1 MKAKLEYCLQWL
13 RDGAVRVARSYSVET
28 LLALY
33 ACIRCLLTYELDW
46 SEERLFN
53 GLALVPLFFALALA
67 VNNLAGRGPWRKVY
81 WAVWTPIVPL
91 TLWSGLGAWVESAP
105 FRISLGILAPL
116 LLLLSLRA
124 VRNDRFVNGAL
135 VWLRSGLLALLFANV
150 ALGLFYAILY
160 STTYIFDLE
169 GKWIEHVAVWA
180 VTIVETLAVPVLFL
194 MMADRWRG
202 AEMIGNR
209 ILEILL
215 NYIVTPALL
224 IYTAILYL
232 YMAKILFTWS
242 LPEGGVA
249 YMVFGFTMTALAVK
263 ALDRLLAKRI
273 YDWFFDRFSLVSLP
287 MLVLFWIGVVRRT
300 NEYGLTEPRVYLLV
314 CGGLMTFC
322 VLLFLSQRAGR
333 YLWVCLAAWVSFAVL
348 AYVPC
353 FEPERIAVQSQLQRA
368 ERLAER
374 LGRLGE
380 DGRLLLTPV
389 PLADTVRREEYRNL
403 YESLDYIRRD
413 SAAFARFGVERDLDD
428 LAAIFPEAMRDYVR
442 WGYDWS
448 RVDTVVV
455 ECVDTD
461 IIELEAPVNVRFEV
475 NAEYPHYYTN
485 LRNWYSDDSYNIRN
499 DTLCLYLGK
508 EGAVYRIPCRDLL
521 ERQLERSGFD
531 LAEACEPT
539 PEQLLRLLDY
549 RDDRC
554 RILFENIK
562 LERTDSAV
570 VIQGVSINAVLMR

>member
-1 MKAKLEYCLQWL
+1 MKAKLEYCLRWL
-13 RDGAVRVARSYSVET
+13 REGAVRVVRSYPVET

-46 SEERLFN
+46 SEEELFN
-53 GLALVPLFFALALA
+53 RLGLVPLFFALALA

-81 WAVWTPIVPL
+81 WVVWAPIVPL
-91 TLWSGLGAWVESAP
+91 TLWSGLGDWIESAS

-135 VWLRSGLLALLFANV
+135 VWLRSGALALLFANV

-160 STTYIFDLE
+160 SATYIFGL
-169 GKWIEHVAVWA
+169 GGAWIEHVAVWS
-180 VTIVETLAVPVLFL
+180 VTICETLAVPLLFL
-194 MMADRWRG
+194 MMADRWRD
-202 AEMIGNR
+202 AELRGSR
-209 ILEILL
+209 ILEMLL

-224 IYTAILYL
+224 IYAAILYL
-232 YMAKILFTWS
+232 YMAKILVTWT

-249 YMVFGFTMTALAVK
+249 YLVFGFTMTALAVK
-263 ALDRLLAKRI
+263 ALGQLLEKRI

-287 MLVLFWIGVVRRT
+287 VLTLFWIGVVRRT
-300 NEYGLTEPRVYLLV
+300 NEYGLTEPRVYLVV
-314 CGGLMTFC
+314 CGGLMTLC
-322 VLLFLSQRAGR
+322 VLLFLSQRTGR
-333 YLWVCLAAWVSFAVL
+333 YLWVCLAAWVSFAAL
-348 AYVPC
+348 AYVP
-353 FEPERIAVQSQLQRA
+353 FLEPERIAVQSQTQRA
-368 ERLAER
+368 ERVAER
-374 LGRLGE
+374 LGRLGG
-380 DGRLLLTPV
+380 DGRLLLTPM
-389 PLADTVRREEYRNL
+389 PLADTVYKKEYRKL

-413 SAAFARFGVERDLDD
+413 SAAFARFGVKDLDD
-428 LAAIFPEAMRDYVR
+428 LAAIFPEPMRDYVR

-448 RVDTVVV
+448 
-455 ECVDTD
+455 CVDTCVD
-461 IIELEAPVNVRFEV
+461 TNIIELEAPVNVRFEV

-485 LRNWYSDDSYNIRN
+485 LRNWYNDHSYDVSN
-499 DTLCLYLGK
+499 DTLRLFLG
-508 EGAVYRIPCRDLL
+508 EECAVYRISCRDLL

-531 LAEACEPT
+531 PAEACEPA

-570 VIQGVSINAVLMR
+570 VIQGMAINAVLMR